1 MTVLRQFVERL
12 HNLERNNI
20 GRPGERDGN
29 YGANAATRQGVTML
43 IIRLYGSPIVI
54 GEEEE
59 PHDDAPDDVEDVAAA
74 GSFAA

>member
-29 YGANAATRQGVTML
+29 YGVNAATRQGVTML

>member
-20 GRPGERDGN
+20 GRSGERGDN
-29 YGANAATRQGVTML
+29 YEANAATRWGVTML

-59 PHDDAPDDVEDVAAA
+59 THDDASDDAEDAAAA

>member
-20 GRPGERDGN
+20 GRPGERGDN
-29 YGANAATRQGVTML
+29 YEANAATRRGETML
-43 IIRLYGSPIVI
+43 IIRLYGSPIAI

-59 PHDDAPDDVEDVAAA
+59 PHDDAPDDAEDAAVA

>member
-1 MTVLRQFVERL
+1 
-12 HNLERNNI
+12 
-20 GRPGERDGN
+20 
-29 YGANAATRQGVTML
+29 ML

-59 PHDDAPDDVEDVAAA
+59 PHDGAPDDAEDAAAA

>member
-20 GRPGERDGN
+20 GRPGERGDN
-29 YGANAATRQGVTML
+29 YETDETTRWEVTML
-43 IIRLYGSPIVI
+43 IIRLYGNPIVI

-59 PHDDAPDDVEDVAAA
+59 PHDDAPDDAEDAAAA

>member
-29 YGANAATRQGVTML
+29 YEENATTRRGETML
-43 IIRLYGSPIVI
+43 IIRLYGSPIAI

-59 PHDDAPDDVEDVAAA
+59 PHDDAPDDAEDAAAA

>member
-12 HNLERNNI
+12 HILERNNI
-20 GRPGERDGN
+20 GRPGERGGN
-29 YGANAATRQGVTML
+29 YGANAATRWGGLML

-59 PHDDAPDDVEDVAAA
+59 PHDDAPDDAEDVAAA

>member
-12 HNLERNNI
+12 HILERNNI
-20 GRPGERDGN
+20 GRPGERGGN
-29 YGANAATRQGVTML
+29 YGANAATRWGGSML

-59 PHDDAPDDVEDVAAA
+59 PHDDAPDDAEDVAAA

>member
-20 GRPGERDGN
+20 GRPGKRGGN
-29 YGANAATRQGVTML
+29 YGANAATRWGGSML

-59 PHDDAPDDVEDVAAA
+59 PHDDAPDDAEDVAAA

>member
-1 MTVLRQFVERL
+1 
-12 HNLERNNI
+12 
-20 GRPGERDGN
+20 
-29 YGANAATRQGVTML
+29 ML

-59 PHDDAPDDVEDVAAA
+59 PHDDASEDAAAA

>member
-20 GRPGERDGN
+20 GRPGERGGN
-29 YGANAATRQGVTML
+29 YGANAATRWGGAML

-59 PHDDAPDDVEDVAAA
+59 PHDDAPDDAEDVAAA